1 MADDPNT
8 QPAGW
13 GSTLPWMAG
22 GAAALKGLGMLGG
35 KLKAGVAGAD
45 AAAAAVPEVA
55 APAAAALAP
64 EAALPI
70 AMQAARLAGPAGLLV
85 GAYGTGKLAGGAIGD
100 AISPQTYQNSP
111 GLQQLAA
118 DSARSQQLYGQ
129 GGIAGTVGGAINDAV
144 MTPYHAAGHA
154 LSALYNGPMTEAG
167 HGIMQGFGLSPGPAA
182 PTAAPAK
189 PTQAPAP
196 APAAPPPAGSK
207 AHTDAHLAMGPDQ
220 LAGALAGMSHRDAMA
235 LLGAIPATNMSPTD
249 QMMNSVHLS
258 LAQEYANRLAAEK
271 AGKYAVDEKG
281 NRVSADAW
289 YRQSVLD
296 AAKLPMMS
304 YNPTIR

>member
-55 APAAAALAP
+55 APAAAPFLART
-64 EAALPI
+64 AAAIGQGMLG
-70 AMQAARLAGPAGLLV
+70 AGQAAVSAPALIGGLAGAGMAA
-85 GAYGTGKLAGGAIGD
+85 GAQTAGGAIGD

-111 GLQQLAA
+111 YLQGLAA
-118 DSARSQQLYGQ
+118 DSARQQQLFQQ
-129 GGIAGTVGGAINDAV
+129 GGVKGVVGGW
-144 MTPYHAAGHA
+144 AAGLPILAKGVGHA
-154 LSALYNGPMTEAG
+154 LSGLYDNTLGPAV
-167 HGIMQGFGLSPGPAA
+167 QGFSEGIGGPA
-182 PTAAPAK
+182 PAPAK
-189 PTQAPAP
+189 PTP